1 MLSDGTAPSTTLV
14 LFSDVNGRSLEKL
27 TTDGL
32 APLSFCST
40 VLVTARNGQAV
51 ALDGYGR
58 ETGHKDALVVV
69 DAATARHHWRRRSN
83 LALGDIIRDDA
94 TPHALCSRSILK
106 RTILALDHRE
116 ISALVGAEL
125 EVYFLPQEQTSGC
138 GVARLDHGARL
149 RQLYGPP
156 GLTRIASTI
165 DDVVAAA
172 ERLGVGI
179 ASAHRERGNLQY
191 EFALQPRDPLTA
203 ADDIFLLREVISSS
217 AEERGLLAC
226 FMPLPFSDQS
236 GSGLHLNLSFRCG
249 GNALFYLNENT
260 SPSPFLAKAAASL
273 LAHLPA
279 CCAIWNSSV
288 NSYKRLWGASFR
300 KAAAFALDGR
310 RDVLVRVSPGLEGSA
325 RLELRVPDCLAN
337 PYASIALCLY
347 LSVLTDGDVD
357 ESDLGNAVP
366 QLPIT
371 LSEAVAAMEADSRVV
386 GILGAEFCLAFAELK
401 REEISYYRQE
411 VSDLDYLFNGF
422 V

>member
-1 MLSDGTAPSTTLV
+1 MFGDGASLSTTLV

-27 TTDGL
+27 ATCGS
-32 APLSFCST
+32 APLGFCST

-51 ALDGYGR
+51 PLGGYGR
-58 ETGHKDALVVV
+58 EAGHKDALVAV
-69 DAATARHHWRRRSN
+69 DAATARQHWRRRSS
-83 LALGDIIRDDA
+83 LAIGDVVRDDA

-106 RTILALDHRE
+106 RAVLELDHRE

-125 EVYFLPQEQTSGC
+125 EVYFLPQEQTSGS
-138 GVARLDHGARL
+138 GVTHLDRGARI

-156 GLTRIASTI
+156 GLARIASTI

-203 ADDIFLLREVISSS
+203 ADEIFLLREVISSS
-217 AEERGLLAC
+217 AEEHGLLAC
-226 FMPLPFSDQS
+226 FLPLPFSDQS
-236 GSGLHLNLSFRCG
+236 GSGLHLNLSFRCD
-249 GNALFYLNENT
+249 GNALFYLDGDA
-260 SPSPFLAKAAASL
+260 SPSPFLAKAVASL

-279 CCAIWNSSV
+279 CCAIWNPSV
-288 NSYKRLWGASFR
+288 NSYKRLWGIGFR
-300 KAAAFALDGR
+300 EAAAFALDGR
-310 RDVLVRVSPGLEGSA
+310 RDVLVRVSPGLEESA

-337 PYASIALCLY
+337 PYASVALCVQ
-347 LSVLTDGDVD
+347 LSVLTDGDAD
-357 ESDLGNAVP
+357 ENDLGNAGP
-366 QLPIT
+366 QLPMT

-386 GILGAEFCLAFAELK
+386 GILGAEFCLAFAQLK
-401 REEISYYRQE
+401 REEISYYRRE